1 MKPESLQRK
10 NATGTVK
17 MTSPSTQCIP
27 HISVCVCT
35 YKRPLPLK
43 RLLSELDGQDTGGMF
58 TYSIVVADNDKNQS
72 AKSTIADFRSTSAV
86 PLKYCVEPAQGIA
99 RARNKV
105 IENAE
110 GDFLAFIDDD
120 EFPAPGW
127 LLALFKTLIQF
138 DVDGVLGPVKR
149 HFDATAPDWFVKGK
163 FLDRKVNP
171 TGMRVEWLESRTGN
185 VLLKR
190 EVVDGKAPPFRTE
203 FKAGSDVD
211 FFRRK
216 MEEGRTFLWSAEAVV
231 FEVVPSLRWT
241 RSYLLKRAL
250 HHGSMD
256 PKNESFRLRDAF
268 KSAVAVPI
276 YIVILPFAFLLG
288 QHRFMDILIRLC
300 SHLGL
305 LLGLMG
311 IHIVREEYL
320 AD

>member
-1 MKPESLQRK
+1 MSPESPQPI
-10 NATGTVK
+10 NATDTDK
-17 MTSPSTQCIP
+17 ESFPSAQSIP
-27 HISVCVCT
+27 HICVCVCT

-43 RLLSELDGQDTGGMF
+43 RLLTELDRQDTGGRF
-58 TYSIVVADNDKNQS
+58 TYSIVVADNDQNRS
-72 AKSTIADFRSTSAV
+72 AESTVADFCSTSEI
-86 PLKYCVEPAQGIA
+86 PLKYCVEPTQGIA

-120 EFPAPGW
+120 EFPDPGW

-149 HFDATAPDWFVKGK
+149 HFDQAAPDWFVKGG
-163 FLDRKVNP
+163 FLDHKVNP

-190 EVVDGKAPPFRTE
+190 EVVAGNTPLFRAE
-203 FKAGSDVD
+203 FQAGSDVD

-216 MEEGRTFLWSAEAVV
+216 MEEGHVFLWSAEAVV
-231 FEVVPSLRWT
+231 FEVVPPSRWT

-250 HHGSMD
+250 HHGAMD
-256 PKNESFRLRDAF
+256 PKMESFRLRDAF
-268 KSAVAVPI
+268 KSVVAVPI
-276 YIVILPFAFLLG
+276 YAVILPFAFLLG

-305 LLGLMG
+305 LLALLG

-320 AD
+320 TD

>member
-1 MKPESLQRK
+1 MNPESQRPK
-10 NATGTVK
+10 NATGADE
-17 MTSPSTQCIP
+17 MSLPSTQSIP
-27 HISVCVCT
+27 HICVCVCT

-43 RLLSELDGQDTGGMF
+43 RLLTELDQQDTGGMF
-58 TYSIVVADNDKNQS
+58 TYSIVVADNDQNRS
-72 AKSTIADFRSTSAV
+72 AESTVADFRSTPSV
-86 PLKYCVEPAQGIA
+86 PLKYCVEPTQGIA

-120 EFPAPGW
+120 EFPAAGW
-127 LLALFKTLIQF
+127 LLALFKTLVQF

-149 HFDATAPDWFVKGK
+149 YFDEAAPAWFVNGK

-171 TGMRVEWLESRTGN
+171 TGMRVEWFESRTGN

-190 EVVDGKAPPFRTE
+190 EVVAGGTPPFRTE
-203 FKAGSDVD
+203 FQAGSDVD

-216 MEEGRTFLWSAEAVV
+216 MEEGRVFLWSADAMV
-231 FEVVPSLRWT
+231 FEVVPPSRWT

-250 HHGSMD
+250 HHGAMD
-256 PKNESFRLRDAF
+256 PKMESFRFRDAF

-276 YIVILPFAFLLG
+276 YIAILPFAFLLG

-300 SHLGL
+300 GHLGL
-305 LLGLMG
+305 LLALVG
-311 IHIVREEYL
+311 IDIVHEEYL
-320 AD
+320 AN